1 MLSDNFRKIDNSRN
15 TSFQCRGKDDER
27 PNKSKGIPCH
37 ECEGYGHIKPEC
49 PTFLKKQK
57 KGMVVTWSDD
67 DAYDESEDVTANVV
81 KALAVRINVECDS
94 SDEEMTDEE
103 FAETYQLMY

>member
-37 ECEGYGHIKPEC
+37 ECEGYEHIRPEC

-57 KGMVVTWSDD
+57 KGMMVTWSDE
-67 DAYDESEDVTANVV
+67 ESEDGSEDITANIVITLTV
-81 KALAVRINVECDS
+81 KSNGEEES
-94 SDEEMTDEE
+94 SDGQTSGEEA
-103 FAETYQLMY
+103 AENYED